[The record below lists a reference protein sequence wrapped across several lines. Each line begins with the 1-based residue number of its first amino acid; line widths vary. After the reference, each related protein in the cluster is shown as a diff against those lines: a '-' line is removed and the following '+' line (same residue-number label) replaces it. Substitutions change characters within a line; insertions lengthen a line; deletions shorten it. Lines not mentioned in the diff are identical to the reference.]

1 MLPLHHKPFI
11 LSFRITPDYYPKV
24 ETHSLPKMQT
34 VKPTLKPLGKRKR
47 NKTLNSYY
55 FSKKELIRKE
65 GLAIYRALPQD
76 LKNEVDKW
84 YGKMFTAPLLKKV
97 FAASWNNEPFVS
109 LKKVIE
115 TFSYLTENQ
124 KPTIDYCTT
133 INKTLQVLLFKP
145 NECRLKKNRDP
156 FSRNE
161 WSITYEFFTIEKYW
175 NGFEYRQ
182 NYSVNVV
189 SLLQNFNKT

>member
-1 MLPLHHKPFI
+1 
-11 LSFRITPDYYPKV
+11 V

-47 NKTLNSYY
+47 NWKKNATLTDYY
-55 FSKKELIRKE
+55 YSRKYLIRQE

-76 LKNEVDKW
+76 LKGEVDKW

-97 FAASWNNEPFVS
+97 FAVSWNNEPFVS
-109 LKKVIE
+109 LKKAID

-124 KPTIDYCTT
+124 KPVNDYCL
-133 INKTLQVLLFKP
+133 TLYNNNQILLFKP
-145 NECRLKKNRDP
+145 DECHLKKNKDP

-161 WSITYEFFTIEKYW
+161 WAITYDFFTIERYW
-175 NGFEYRQ
+175 NGDEYRQ
-182 NYSVNVV
+182 NYGTTYT
-189 SLLQNFNKT
+189 SLLQNINKT

>member
-1 MLPLHHKPFI
+1 
-11 LSFRITPDYYPKV
+11 V

-47 NKTLNSYY
+47 NWKKNATLTDY
-55 FSKKELIRKE
+55 FYSRKYLIRQE

-76 LKNEVDKW
+76 LKGEVDKW

-97 FAASWNNEPFVS
+97 FAASWNGEPFVS
-109 LKKVIE
+109 LKKVID

-124 KPTIDYCTT
+124 KLVNDYCTT
-133 INKTLQVLLFKP
+133 FNANYVGGQILLFKP

-161 WSITYEFFTIEKYW
+161 WSITYDFFTIEKYW
-175 NGFEYRQ
+175 NGDEYRQ
-182 NYSVNVV
+182 NYSINVV
-189 SLLQNFNKT
+189 SLLQNINKQ